1 MKKSTLLSFVT
12 AGAIVATS
20 VGTYAAWDTLETATS
35 EINLQYAD
43 GVVVGITTQPA
54 AINEKLGGV
63 NGKDEVS
70 TDFVVNVAGLPS
82 TGTKEMNLTAVDGS
96 GAPITQSGLT
106 FEFVKDGTSL
116 TNGKD
121 TSVEQSNAYTVKVK
135 IDTDNTDKDTISAAV
150 SKFKVKATLNYIPD
164 AA

>member
-1 MKKSTLLSFVT
+1 
-12 AGAIVATS
+12 
-20 VGTYAAWDTLETATS
+20 
-35 EINLQYAD
+35 
-43 GVVVGITTQPA
+43 
-54 AINEKLGGV
+54 
-63 NGKDEVS
+63 
-70 TDFVVNVAGLPS
+70 
-82 TGTKEMNLTAVDGS
+82 MNLTAVDGS